1 MPITCLT
8 INHTHAPIAVRE
20 SLHVPEASVCAA
32 LQTLRD
38 EALIAEGVLLC
49 TCNRTELYFR
59 PSDPPDTELPRRV
72 LDGLVRLTG
81 APAPPPECALT
92 LQGEAAVRH
101 LFRVAAGLESRV
113 LGENEI
119 LGQVKTAYRLA
130 CEAGTNGFY
139 TNALFH
145 RAFRAGKRVRART
158 ESGAGSSSAGNLAV
172 EDAARRMGGL
182 TGRRALVIGS
192 GEMADRVLQT
202 LEEHALAELAVLS
215 RNRARACA
223 LAGRHRAD
231 AQPLDRL
238 PAALMSCD
246 VVFCATASPDYLITP
261 EMLSARPAAS
271 PLWIYDLAMPRDADP
286 ALGNLP
292 GISLIDLDAITP
304 GPDSAE
310 TDRILYETGIKAAE
324 SIIEMAVDG
333 YTRWLCELHAVPS
346 IQRLL
351 ALCENARRAEVARAA
366 VELPPE
372 ETHRLEKLARR
383 LSQRLMND
391 IIEELKRT
399 ARVAAGSRN
408 SSGRGSAPGKQNV
421 GKRS

>member
-1 MPITCLT
+1 MPIACLT
-8 INHTHAPIAVRE
+8 INHTHASIEVRE
-20 SLHVPEASVCAA
+20 SLHVPEALVCAA
-32 LQTLRD
+32 LQALRD

-59 PSDPPDTELPRRV
+59 PSDPSDTGLPQRV
-72 LDGLVRLTG
+72 LDELVRLAG
-81 APAPPPECALT
+81 APAPPPECVLT

-139 TNALFH
+139 SNALFH
-145 RAFRAGKRVRART
+145 RAFRAGKRVRARN
-158 ESGAGSSSAGNLAV
+158 EGGAGPFSAGNLAV
-172 EDAARRMGGL
+172 EDAAGRMGGL
-182 TGRRALVIGS
+182 AGRRALVIGS

-202 LEEHALAELAVLS
+202 LEEHALAKLAVLS
-215 RNRARACA
+215 RNRVRACA
-223 LAGRHRAD
+223 LAARHRAE
-231 AQPLDRL
+231 AQPIDRL
-238 PAALMSCD
+238 AVALEVCD
-246 VVFCATASPDYLITP
+246 VVFCATASPDYLIRP
-261 EMLSARPAAS
+261 EMLAARPAAS

-286 ALGNLP
+286 AVGNLP
-292 GISLIDLDAITP
+292 GIHLADLDAIPP
-304 GPDSAE
+304 GPIPAE
-310 TDRILYETGIKAAE
+310 TARLLHETGIGAAE

-399 ARVAAGSRN
+399 ARDAAGARKA
-408 SSGRGSAPGKQNV
+408 RDHRQDPGK
-421 GKRS
+421 